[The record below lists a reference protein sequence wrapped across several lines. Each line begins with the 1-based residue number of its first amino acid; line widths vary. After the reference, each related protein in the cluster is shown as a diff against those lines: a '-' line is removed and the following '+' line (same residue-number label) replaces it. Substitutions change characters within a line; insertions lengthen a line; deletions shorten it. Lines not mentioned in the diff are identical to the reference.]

1 MPEKVDEASTQHW
14 WGDPVVVRP
23 DQLVERCGGGPMRS
37 AVIALL
43 CAVSLSACATVPP
56 GPSVT
61 VMPERGKSFEGF
73 QGDDAACRQWA
84 SQQAGIAPEAA
95 AETSTVESAALG
107 TLLGA
112 GLGAAIGAAAGD
124 PGIGAAIGAGGG
136 LVTGTV
142 IGADRGQAAGQAVQ
156 RRFDTAY
163 EQCMY
168 AKGNHVPTAVAPP
181 LAAIYPGV
189 PPPPPPGVPVAP

>member
-1 MPEKVDEASTQHW
+1 
-14 WGDPVVVRP
+14 
-23 DQLVERCGGGPMRS
+23 MRS

-43 CAVSLSACATVPP
+43 CAVSLGACATVPP

-61 VMPERGKSFEGF
+61 VLPGSGKSFERF

-84 SQQAGIAPEAA
+84 SQQTGITPEAA
-95 AETSTVESAALG
+95 AETSTVESGALG

-112 GLGAAIGAAAGD
+112 GLGAAIGAAAGH

-136 LVTGTV
+136 LVTGTA
-142 IGADRGQAAGQAVQ
+142 IGAGRGQAASQAVQ

-163 EQCMY
+163 EQCMN
-168 AKGNHVPTAVAPP
+168 ANGNRVPTAVAPP
-181 LAAIYPGV
+181 PPAIYPGV